1 MLNANYVKRQVMNLL
16 PEDDINLD
24 LIDLYMTHSVERTD
38 ECINSFIGYRDRGF
52 NYLNSWQYATF
63 LYFLANTIFTHSG
76 DDDVPERLFLL
87 NKMISGIDLWYKI
100 EMPSYFSLTHTLGTV
115 FSKAKY
121 GNYSIFYQG
130 CTVGKNNDNYP
141 TLSDGL
147 VMFPGS
153 VIAGNCSVGENT
165 VVGPGVKIIDQ
176 NTPDNCFV
184 FQGPANELIIK
195 ESNEYYAERYF
206 IRK

>member
-1 MLNANYVKRQVMNLL
+1 MLSAKYVKRQIMNLL
-16 PEDDINLD
+16 PEDDVNLD
-24 LIDLYMTHSVERTD
+24 LVDLHMAHAVERTNK
-38 ECINSFIGYRDRGF
+38 CINAFIDYRDRGF

-63 LYFLANTIFTHSG
+63 LYFLANSIFNKSG
-76 DDDVPERLFLL
+76 DNEVPERLFLL
-87 NKMISGIDLWYKI
+87 NKMVSGIDLWYTI
-100 EMPSYFSLTHTLGTV
+100 EMPNYFSLTHTLGTV

-130 CTVGKNNDNYP
+130 CTIGKNNDNYP

-153 VIAGNCSVGENT
+153 VIAGNCNIGENT
-165 VVGPGVKIIDQ
+165 VVATGVTIIDQ
-176 NTPDNCFV
+176 DTPGNCFV
-184 FQGPANELIIK
+184 FQGDAGGLIIK

-206 IRK
+206 LR